1 MLTLMLLSLAGIA
14 VPAQSE
20 NTTAK
25 SGDTAATTAAAA
37 PKMICRRTL
46 DTGSN
51 VRGKK
56 VCLTARQWDQVSR
69 SGQEVGRSMLP
80 ALVTPNQ

>member
-1 MLTLMLLSLAGIA
+1 MLLLVTSLLVGLTG
-14 VPAQSE
+14 QQ
-20 NTTAK
+20 
-25 SGDTAATTAAAA
+25 AATPPPAAT
-37 PKMICRRTL
+37 PVKMICKRTL

-56 VCLTARQWDQVSR
+56 VCLTAKQWDQVAR
-69 SGQEVGRSMLP
+69 QGQDLGRSMLP

>member
-1 MLTLMLLSLAGIA
+1 MLMFVTAVVVGLAG
-14 VPAQSE
+14 QQ
-20 NTTAK
+20 
-25 SGDTAATTAAAA
+25 ATPPPPPVMST
-37 PKMICRRTL
+37 PKLICRRTL

-56 VCLTARQWDQVSR
+56 VCLTAKQWDEVARQS
-69 SGQEVGRSMLP
+69 QELGRSMLP